1 MNIEQLAAIEAEK
14 SVTFVLRPDGES
26 FAVKGRKPV
35 VKEVLD
41 LIEGQGD
48 DILAVLRQREGWGEE
63 VVEQVVK
70 PKVRPLSVQQDEYR
84 AWFAQRS
91 EYYWPSE
98 EQIQKM
104 WSTLQEGDQTFPDY
118 ALTISVRKVDGR
130 IIAVDRKGRELP
142 VSPYSPALAL
152 GK

>member
-1 MNIEQLAAIEAEK
+1 MEIDKLSELEIEK
-14 SVTFVLRPDGES
+14 SVSFVLRPDGES
-26 FAVKGRKPV
+26 FAVKGKKAV
-35 VKEVLD
+35 VKEVLE

-48 DILAVLRQREGWGEE
+48 SILAALREREGWGEE

-98 EQIQKM
+98 EQIQKI

-118 ALTISVRKVDGR
+118 ALTISVRKIDGR
-130 IIAVDRKGRELP
+130 IIAVDRRGRELP